1 MPDADPSLQFDQQQM
16 MLIIDSHQSI
26 KRDAKVDYDVDAHG
40 SHVGLSL
47 KKGECTSLRK
57 AENN

>member
-1 MPDADPSLQFDQQQM
+1 M

-40 SHVGLSL
+40 SHVGL
-47 KKGECTSLRK
+47 KF
-57 AENN
+57 